1 MLKQEYNHLVQRLS
15 FSLSPSG
22 VIAAH
27 RITASSP
34 DTDLPTVSGLRVRI
48 FRFFFFIIVVVFLHV
63 N

>member
-1 MLKQEYNHLVQRLS
+1 MFKQRCNQLVQHLN
-15 FSLSPSG
+15 FPLSPSG

-48 FRFFFFIIVVVFLHV
+48 
-63 N
+63 